1 MCCKPKC
8 HIGSINSKS
17 YKFVAFYL
25 QEVDVTSNTVPT
37 EKAMILLCIVT
48 ALCNFLHEA
57 SSFAPNFKNHSD
69 FVISSNCINCIVHIK
84 QASYLHRE
92 DSL

>member
-1 MCCKPKC
+1 MDVRLGVPPFVLQTQMSYRLNKQQ
-8 HIGSINSKS
+8 S

-37 EKAMILLCIVT
+37 EVAMILLCIVT

-57 SSFAPNFKNHSD
+57 SSFAPN
-69 FVISSNCINCIVHIK
+69 
-84 QASYLHRE
+84 
-92 DSL
+92 

>member
-25 QEVDVTSNTVPT
+25 QEVDVTSNTVPI
-37 EKAMILLCIVT
+37 EVSNDI
-48 ALCNFLHEA
+48 ALYRNSVVQFSARSQFICSKL
-57 SSFAPNFKNHSD
+57 NHSD

>member
-17 YKFVAFYL
+17 YEFVAFYL

-37 EKAMILLCIVT
+37 EVAMILLCIVT

-57 SSFAPNFKNHSD
+57 ASQFICSKLNHSD
-69 FVISSNCINCIVHIK
+69 FVIRSNCINCIVHIK

-92 DSL
+92 D